1 MGGGGSVLFTDVKE
15 FEARLPGTVR
25 LVLTNGTPFRARLT
39 WLEVRDLLLVHAR
52 ETIPRVAHLSLPANR
67 VCAFFPIDRSSVL
80 VCDGTEIRAGELVL
94 YRDGGR
100 THQRIVGSTR
110 WSSVSLATAALRDIG
125 IMLTGRSMTAAPRMI
140 LRMVPTEWRHL
151 LKSQSEAIRIAETQ
165 LPHIDHPEVARAL
178 EQELIWAL
186 VNCLATAE
194 VIGQPARIGP
204 SDALARF
211 EACLAKHAEEP
222 LSIAAICQCIQVPE
236 RTLRALCSRVLG
248 MSPARYQRLCARA
261 PPDVDIRRTG
271 NEKLAAN
278 PSDSA

>member
-25 LVLTNGTPFRARLT
+25 LVLTNGAPFRARLT

-52 ETIPRVAHLSLPANR
+52 EAMPRVACLSLPANQ
-67 VCAFFPIDRSSVL
+67 VCAFFPIGRSSVL

-100 THQRIVGSTR
+100 AHQRILGSTR
-110 WSSVSLATAALRDIG
+110 WSSVSLATTALHDIG
-125 IMLTGRSMTAAPRMI
+125 ITLTGRSIAAAPRTI
-140 LRMVPTEWRHL
+140 LRIMPTEWRHL
-151 LKSQSEAIRIAETQ
+151 LKSHSEAIRIAETR

-178 EQELIWAL
+178 EQELIWSL

-194 VIGQPARIGP
+194 AISQTAHIGP
-204 SDALARF
+204 SDALTRF
-211 EACLAKHAEEP
+211 ETCLAKHAAERP
-222 LSIAAICQCIQVPE
+222 SISAICESIQVPE

-248 MSPARYQRLCARA
+248 MSPARYQRLAARA
-261 PPDVDIRRTG
+261 PPDGEIRRTG
-271 NEKLAAN
+271 NEK
-278 PSDSA
+278 